1 MVGVHYLR
9 VDQAESAKSR
19 GKMGFFRNARNE
31 LLALAWTLG
40 GTGLVLITLSGE
52 TLKWGLW
59 ISGASLLLHMIG
71 ALFFK
76 YDSE

>member
-1 MVGVHYLR
+1 MR
-9 VDQAESAKSR
+9 
-19 GKMGFFRNARNE
+19 FFRSLRNE
-31 LLALAWTLG
+31 VLALSWTLG

-59 ISGASLLLHMIG
+59 ISGASLILHLLG

-76 YDSE
+76 SDND